1 MPEEVGLRQ
10 SMNWLRLLLALALWP
25 GVWATGVC
33 FAGLLRSAAS
43 TPSFPW
49 WAAGCFAAGWVASG
63 LAYLFLPRPRGIY
76 VLGHELSH
84 AVAVWLSGGKVHS
97 LQVAEKGG
105 RVVSNR
111 TSAWIT
117 LAPYILPLYPLL
129 AGVLWLAGLQAWPRL
144 VDFQLAFLG
153 FWGAVWGYH
162 YAFTLDLL
170 RTKQPD
176 FLVYGRIF
184 SLTLIA
190 LANLLLAT
198 GLVWSFFRPIPL
210 TGLLMALGKDWAWTY
225 TQGVHWISGLLLR
238 YLPPPA

>member
-1 MPEEVGLRQ
+1 MPQGGGLRQ

-25 GVWATGVC
+25 GIWATGVC
-33 FAGLLRSAAS
+33 FVGLLRSAAS

-49 WAAGCFAAGWVASG
+49 WAAGCFSLGWIASG
-63 LAYLFLPRPRGIY
+63 LAYLFLPRPRSLY

-84 AVAVWLSGGKVHS
+84 ALAVWLSGGRVHS

-117 LAPYILPLYPLL
+117 LAPYIVPLYPLL
-129 AGVLWLAGLQAWPRL
+129 AGVLWLAGLQAWPKFL
-144 VDFQLAFLG
+144 DYQPGFLG
-153 FWGAVWGYH
+153 VWGVVWGYH
-162 YAFTLDLL
+162 YAFTFDLL

-190 LANLLLAT
+190 FVNLLLAT
-198 GLVWSFFRPIPL
+198 ALVWSFFRPVSLWI
-210 TGLLMALGKDWAWTY
+210 LMTDLGRNWAWTY

>member
-1 MPEEVGLRQ
+1 MPQEGGLRQ

-25 GVWATGVC
+25 GVWASGVC

-49 WAAGCFAAGWVASG
+49 WAAGCFAAGWIVSG
-63 LAYLFLPRPRGIY
+63 LAYLFLPRPRGLY

-84 AVAVWLSGGKVHS
+84 ALAVWLSGGRVHS
-97 LQVAEKGG
+97 LQVAAKGG

-129 AGVLWLAGLQAWPRL
+129 AGVLWLASLQAWPRL
-144 VDFQLAFLG
+144 LDYQLGFLG
-153 FWGAVWGYH
+153 AWGAVWGYH
-162 YAFTLDLL
+162 YAFTFDLL

-184 SLTLIA
+184 SLTLVA

-198 GLVWSFFRPIPL
+198 ALVWSFFRPVPL
-210 TGLLMALGKDWAWTY
+210 LTLLTDLGRNWVWTY
-225 TQGVHWISGLLLR
+225 TQGVHWVSGLLLR

>member
-1 MPEEVGLRQ
+1 MPETPAFRQ
-10 SMNWLRLLLALALWP
+10 SMNCLRFVLALALWP
-25 GVWATGVC
+25 GVWATGAC
-33 FAGLLRSAAS
+33 FAQLLRSAAA

-49 WAAGCFAAGWVASG
+49 WAAVCFGVGWAASG

-84 AVAVWLSGGKVHS
+84 ALAVWLSGGRVHS

-105 RVVSNR
+105 KVVSDR
-111 TSAWIT
+111 TSPWIT
-117 LAPYILPLYPLL
+117 LAPYIVPLYPLL

-144 VDFQLAFLG
+144 LDYQLAFLG
-153 FWGAVWGYH
+153 LWGAVWGYH

-170 RTKQPD
+170 RTRQPD
-176 FLVYGRIF
+176 FLAYGRIF

-198 GLVWSFFRPIPL
+198 GLIWSFFQPMPL
-210 TGLLMALGKDWAWTY
+210 TTLLIDLGRDWVWTY
-225 TQGVHWISGLLLR
+225 TQGLHWVTGLLLR

>member
-1 MPEEVGLRQ
+1 MPQGGGLRQ

-33 FAGLLRSAAS
+33 FANLLRSAAS

-84 AVAVWLSGGKVHS
+84 ALAVWLSGGKVHS

-129 AGVLWLAGLQAWPRL
+129 AGVVWLACLQAWPRL
-144 VDFQLAFLG
+144 ADYQLAFLG
-153 FWGAVWGYH
+153 LWGAVWGYH
-162 YAFTLDLL
+162 YAFTVDLL
-170 RTKQPD
+170 RTRQPD

-184 SLTLIA
+184 SLTIIA
-190 LANLLLAT
+190 LANLWLAT
-198 GLVWSFFRPIPL
+198 GLVWSFFHPIPI
-210 TGLLMALGKDWAWTY
+210 TALLVDLGRDWAWTY
-225 TQGVHWISGLLLR
+225 TQGIHWISGLLLR

>member
-1 MPEEVGLRQ
+1 
-10 SMNWLRLLLALALWP
+10 MNWVRFFLALALWP
-25 GVWATGVC
+25 GVWATGISL
-33 FAGLLRSAAS
+33 GRLLRAAAS
-43 TPSFPW
+43 SPSFPW
-49 WAAGCFAAGWVASG
+49 WAAACFGGGWLLAGLS
-63 LAYLFLPRPRGIY
+63 YLLLPRPRGIY

-84 AVAVWLSGGKVHS
+84 ALAVWFSGGKVHS

-117 LAPYILPLYPLL
+117 LAPYIVPLYPLI
-129 AGVLWLAGLQAWPRL
+129 AGVLWLAALQIWTVL
-144 VDFQLAFLG
+144 SGYQLLFLG
-153 FWGAVWGYH
+153 LWGVTWGYH
-162 YAFTLDLL
+162 YAFTIDLL

-190 LANLLLAT
+190 LANLLLAM
-198 GLVWSFFRPIPL
+198 GLVWSFFQPVPL
-210 TGLLMALGKDWAWTY
+210 LNMLMDLGRDWAWIY
-225 TQGVHWISGLLLR
+225 TEGVHWLSGLLLR

>member
-1 MPEEVGLRQ
+1 MPEDDGLRQ
-10 SMNWLRLLLALALWP
+10 SMNWLRLLIALALWP
-25 GVWATGVC
+25 GIWATGVNL
-33 FAGLLRSAAS
+33 AGLIRSAAS
-43 TPSFPW
+43 SPTFPW
-49 WAAGCFAAGWVASG
+49 WAAGSFGAGWLTAG

-84 AVAVWLSGGKVHS
+84 ALAVWASGGKVHS
-97 LQVAEKGG
+97 LQVADKGG

-117 LAPYILPLYPLL
+117 LAPYILPLYPLF
-129 AGVLWLAGLQAWPRL
+129 AGVLWLAALQAWPRL
-144 VDFQLAFLG
+144 LEFQLVFLG
-153 FWGAVWGYH
+153 IWGAVWGYH
-162 YAFTLDLL
+162 YAFTFDLL

-184 SLTLIA
+184 SLTLIV

-198 GLVWSFFRPIPL
+198 GLVWSFFRPMPL
-210 TGLLMALGKDWAWTY
+210 TTLLLDLGRNWAWIY
-225 TQGVHWISGLLLR
+225 TQGVHWVTGLLLR